1 MEDAIGLFGAIGA
14 GERGDSIPDGARTL
28 IKYPKAIWDDQLRRW
43 VSDAGPPA
51 PPAAAAEASS
61 CTCPNTGTAR
71 PNGSACSRR
80 PAARPGS
87 LTSPGQVTAAIPE
100 TITRS

>member
-43 VSDAGPPA
+43 VSDTGIPCTAFASKKARRSPP
-51 PPAAAAEASS
+51 
-61 CTCPNTGTAR
+61 G
-71 PNGSACSRR
+71 
-80 PAARPGS
+80 
-87 LTSPGQVTAAIPE
+87 
-100 TITRS
+100 